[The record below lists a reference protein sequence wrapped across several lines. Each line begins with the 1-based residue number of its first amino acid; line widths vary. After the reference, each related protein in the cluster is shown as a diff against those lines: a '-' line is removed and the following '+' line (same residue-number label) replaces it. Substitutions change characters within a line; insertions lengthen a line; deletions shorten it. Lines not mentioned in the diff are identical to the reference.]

1 MPTGE
6 AVFQNYAEFSIK
18 SQVDLS
24 AAAAVGATRGDG
36 ATWAKTGTGTYT
48 CTIKSGGGMRLVEQL
63 GALAFFS
70 GSAPGLAQFC
80 RVSSITQTAD
90 SDNIVITVKT
100 QALQVTAV
108 NTDATLIDRDTNAAT
123 TLNVDVTIRT
133 AKMTNPL
140 S

>member
-6 AVFQNYAEFSIK
+6 AVFVNYAEFHIK

-24 AAAAVGATRGDG
+24 SAGAVGATRGDG

-48 CTIKSGGGMRLVEQL
+48 CTIKAGGGLRLVEQL
-63 GALAFFS
+63 KARAFFS
-70 GSAPGLAQFC
+70 GSAPGLALFC

-90 SDNIVITVKT
+90 TDDLVITVKT

-123 TLNVDVTIRT
+123 TLNVDVVIRT
-133 AKMTNPL
+133 AKMGNPL
-140 S
+140 V